1 MEMFC
6 LVAEPFCVSCVS
18 PYSLFLLS
26 NTASDRSSDMMAERY
41 SAPLPRPPSAW
52 VRNQIV
58 SGGQP
63 LDPRR
68 TQLFLSLFACGY
80 FSFHS
85 INTQSHQTVGRSTK
99 PSGHLELH
107 LFYLRCDCPWITN
120 GWGEDRGLTS
130 QRDLAA
136 RLMCYLLEV
145 EVDGRLPNLV
155 LSLSGRD
162 QNFEEVVEA
171 EAW

>member
-1 MEMFC
+1 MEMFS
-6 LVAEPFCVSCVS
+6 LVAETFCVS

-26 NTASDRSSDMMAERY
+26 NRASDRTVTWWL
-41 SAPLPRPPSAW
+41 SATQLHCLDQPSAS

-85 INTQSHQTVGRSTK
+85 INTQSHQTMGRSTK